1 MRALLLIS
9 GLLVVMAGCR
19 GPKPAG
25 IEDVVGHS
33 DLSYFQLSSVSG
45 TRDGDRLTAQAVF
58 TDSSSILVID
68 MNFAVGAPTTTLRS
82 GTWQWTRNNKR
93 ESGSVAERSV
103 TFLGGQDGPP
113 SLGGTFDLVDESGA
127 VRYRVHLPVAAL
139 KTRLPR

>member
-9 GLLVVMAGCR
+9 GVLVMMAGCR

-25 IEDVVGHS
+25 IEDAVGHS
-33 DLSYFQLSSVSG
+33 DLSYFQLSSLSG
-45 TRDGDRLTAQAVF
+45 TRDGDRLAAQAVF

-68 MNFAVGAPTTTLRS
+68 MNFAVGAPTTLRS

-113 SLGGTFDLVDESGA
+113 SLGGTFDLLDESGP

-139 KTRLPR
+139 KARLR